1 MMSAPEAAAWIADRF
16 DEDGIEYAIGG
27 ALALIA
33 WGAPRATADVD
44 ISAFVERRD
53 SKRVLGALERAGV
66 MFPNDAAN
74 QIERMGFFRGQ
85 LGRIPI
91 DVFISEHPHQHAM
104 HERRQLLELTEGRP
118 RWFVSPEDLVILKI
132 FYGRAKDELDIERLL
147 TIRPD
152 LDLSYVEGWLKQM
165 VPAGDRRFEMLA
177 RLRAR

>member
-1 MMSAPEAAAWIADRF
+1 MNATEAAAWVADRF

-44 ISAFVERRD
+44 ISAFVDRRD
-53 SKRVLGALERAGV
+53 ANRVLAALERAGV
-66 MFPNDAAN
+66 MFPTDATQ

-91 DVFISEHPHQHAM
+91 DVISEHPHQHAM
-104 HERRQLLELTEGRP
+104 RERRRLLDLTDGGP
-118 RWFVSPEDLVILKI
+118 RWFVSPEDLVVLKI
-132 FYGRAKDELDIERLL
+132 FYGRAKDELDVARLL
-147 TIRPD
+147 AVRTD
-152 LDLSYVEGWLKQM
+152 LDLGYVEEWLTKM
-165 VPAGDRRFEMLA
+165 LPAGDRRFEMLA